1 MKIVA
6 APNPYKGSLGSP
18 AAAAAIRR
26 GIHRVWP
33 RAEVVEV
40 PIADGGEG
48 TVEALVAAH
57 KGELVTVTAEGP
69 LGAPV
74 DAGFGLIDGGATA
87 VVELAAAS
95 GLPLLAEAERDP
107 RRASTYGFGQLL
119 EAARQRGVSRIIAGI
134 GGSATNDGGAGMA
147 QALGY
152 RLLDDAGSEL
162 PRGGGALGRLARI
175 DASNVDRGWRQIQID
190 VPCDVTNPLYGP
202 EGATAVYGP
211 QKGVTP
217 EMVSELDGGL
227 VRLAEVIAA
236 DLGVEVAELPGAGA
250 AGGAGA
256 GLVAFL
262 GARLLPGAP
271 FVIEAAGLEEAL
283 RGAWLVFSGEGR
295 VDRQTVFG
303 KGPIEVARRANQAGV
318 PLVLLAGR
326 LGEGWERVLEEGVSA
341 VVPLAEGPATVEELT
356 TRAAELLE
364 AATERTCQL
373 IAIGLARGRDCGGLT
388 GAETPR

>member
-26 GIHRVWP
+26 GVHRVWA
-33 RAEVVEV
+33 RAEVVEL

-74 DAGFGLIDGGATA
+74 DAVFGLIDGGATA

-175 DASNVDRGWRQIQID
+175 DASNVERRWRQIQID

-217 EMVSELDGGL
+217 EMVSELDAGL

-236 DLGVEVAELPGAGA
+236 DLGVEVADLPGAGA

-271 FVIEAAGLEEAL
+271 FVVEAAGLEEAL

-303 KGPIEVARRANQAGV
+303 KGPIEVARRASQAGV
-318 PLVLLAGR
+318 PVVLLAGR

-341 VVPLAEGPATVEELT
+341 VVPLAEGPATVEDLT
-356 TRAAELLE
+356 TRASELLE

-373 IAIGLARGRDCGGLT
+373 IAIGMTPSPLRGVIQ
-388 GAETPR
+388 

>member
-1 MKIVA
+1 VKIVV
-6 APNPYKGSLGSP
+6 APNPFKGSLGAP
-18 AAAAAIRR
+18 AAAAAIGR
-26 GIHRVWP
+26 GVHRVWP
-33 RAEVVEV
+33 EAEVAEV

-57 KGELVTVTAEGP
+57 NGELFTITVEGP
-69 LGAPV
+69 LGTPV
-74 DAGFGLIDGGATA
+74 EACVGLIDGGATA
-87 VVELAAAS
+87 VVELASAS
-95 GLPLLAEAERDP
+95 GLPLLDEAEKDP

-119 EAARQRGVSRIIAGI
+119 EAARKRGVTRIISGI

-152 RLLDDAGSEL
+152 RLLDDAGRDL

-175 DASNVDRGWRQIQID
+175 DASGLDPGWRRVEVS
-190 VPCDVTNPLYGP
+190 VPCDVNNPLYGP

-217 EMVSELDGGL
+217 DMVAELDAGL

-236 DLGVEVAELPGAGA
+236 DLGMEVADLPGAGA

-271 FVIEAAGLEEAL
+271 FVVEAAGLEKAL
-283 RGAWLVFSGEGR
+283 RGAWLAFSGEGR
-295 VDRQTVFG
+295 VDGQTLFG
-303 KGPIEVARRANQAGV
+303 KGPIEVANRAGRAGIPV
-318 PLVLLAGR
+318 VLLAGR
-326 LGEGWERVLEEGVSA
+326 LGEGWERVLQEGVAA
-341 VVPLAEGPATVEELT
+341 VVPLAEGPATVEEAIG
-356 TRAAELLE
+356 RAAELLE
-364 AATERTCQL
+364 AAAERACRL
-373 IAIGLARGRDCGGLT
+373 IAIGIRAYGL
-388 GAETPR
+388 